1 MIHFRP
7 FVYGETWKYGDQLY
21 ISQNYNS
28 LFLENTRFGP
38 NKPTNS
44 LFFKASSL
52 ERSSNLLQSERKLS
66 EISLWNQSANLNL
79 SNSIFRDPRHVNV
92 IRDRH
97 CKSKIQ
103 LYHAFILASFQNLL
117 IIIFS
122 PPSACLFLQPYKK
135 SLLTLSI
142 DGSLPI
148 CYLVQSRKFALL
160 RVSVYFIFTCAFKN
174 FSQGQSRRK
183 KHTI

>member
-1 MIHFRP
+1 M
-7 FVYGETWKYGDQLY
+7 
-21 ISQNYNS
+21 
-28 LFLENTRFGP
+28 
-38 NKPTNS
+38 
-44 LFFKASSL
+44 FFKASSL

-79 SNSIFRDPRHVNV
+79 SNSIFRDPRHVNI
-92 IRDRH
+92 IRGRH

-122 PPSACLFLQPYKK
+122 PACLFLQPYKK

-148 CYLVQSRKFALL
+148 HYLEQSRKFALL